1 MKSEVPKLRTGLCVS
16 FEELFAMARRVPGVS
31 ATASR
36 DKRRLRPDAS
46 EVSGL
51 QSDPS
56 GGGNG

>member
-1 MKSEVPKLRTGLCVS
+1 VS